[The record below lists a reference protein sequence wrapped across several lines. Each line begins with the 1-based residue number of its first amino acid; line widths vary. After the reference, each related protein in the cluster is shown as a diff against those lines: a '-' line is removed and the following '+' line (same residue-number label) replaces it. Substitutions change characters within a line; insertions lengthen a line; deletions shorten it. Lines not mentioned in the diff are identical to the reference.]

1 VIGTNSKRDCTVTK
15 LPVLLSPSLF
25 FPAPSYLKKLSFLQL
40 GVLLDRRVLSFVL
53 PVFFFIVLYS
63 KLPHKVTHSMYYDY
77 YYYYYFGFC
86 FIHFLL
92 IKKAYLIPSHFMMQE
107 LRFIISSV
115 PIFNLSAAI
124 AANRM
129 YVAEY

>member
-1 VIGTNSKRDCTVTK
+1 MCKDIIILTLPSCICYGASFASCTYYRK
-15 LPVLLSPSLF
+15 WLPNFNLVMAYSS
-25 FPAPSYLKKLSFLQL
+25 SFLQL

-63 KLPHKVTHSMYYDY
+63 KLPHKVAHSI
-77 YYYYYFGFC
+77 FF
-86 FIHFLL
+86 FLL
-92 IKKAYLIPSHFMMQE
+92 IKKPYMIPFHFMMQE

-124 AANRM
+124 AATRM
-129 YVAEY
+129 YVADV

>member
-1 VIGTNSKRDCTVTK
+1 MAYS
-15 LPVLLSPSLF
+15 S
-25 FPAPSYLKKLSFLQL
+25 SFLQL

-63 KLPHKVTHSMYYDY
+63 KLPHKVAHSI
-77 YYYYYFGFC
+77 FF
-86 FIHFLL
+86 FFLL
-92 IKKAYLIPSHFMMQE
+92 IKKAYMIPFHFMMQE

-124 AANRM
+124 AATRM
-129 YVAEY
+129 YVADV